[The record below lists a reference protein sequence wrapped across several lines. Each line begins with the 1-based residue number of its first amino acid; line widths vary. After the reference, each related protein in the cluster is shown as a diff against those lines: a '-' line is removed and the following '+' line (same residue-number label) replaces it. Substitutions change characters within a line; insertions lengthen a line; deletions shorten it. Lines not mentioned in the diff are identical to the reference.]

1 MDPIARPQ
9 PPPHDL
15 VVRGG
20 TVRTPGGLREADV
33 AVAGERIA
41 AVEPGVAPGRDEVD
55 ARGLLVLPG
64 GIDAHVHSRDP
75 GFPEKEDFASLTAA
89 AAAGGITTVADMP
102 NTVPAVESAAV
113 LLEKAELASGRA
125 LVDFALWGL
134 LGARSTVEDVEGLL
148 DAGAVGLK
156 AYLGY
161 AIRRVDRQV
170 IYTPDLDDAGLEAP
184 ADYGAVARLA
194 PDLVRRGAP
203 LAAHCEDP
211 SVLRAF
217 RRPLRAYGDLLA
229 ARPALAEAVAIAAL
243 GVISQRTGLEV
254 QIVHLSSALG
264 LAAARDA
271 GRAGARLVL
280 ETCPQYLWLAD
291 EDAARLGPA
300 AKMLPPIRTAAD
312 RAALREAL
320 AAGRIA
326 RVATD
331 HAPHADR
338 EKLGASLEEA
348 PPGSS
353 GVETLY
359 LSCLEL
365 ARGQGDVASA
375 ARWVAEEP
383 ARTLGLGPR
392 KGAIRPGAD
401 ADLVLVDPRGETV
414 VRAEGMHS
422 RQRHGAMEGQRFGFA
437 VRAVYARGELVAR
450 DGRPVARPGRGRLV
464 RPVRPVR

>member
-1 MDPIARPQ
+1 
-9 PPPHDL
+9 
-15 VVRGG
+15 
-20 TVRTPGGLREADV
+20 V
-33 AVAGERIA
+33 AVSGERIA
-41 AVEPGVAPGRDEVD
+41 AVAPAIAGGREEED

-64 GIDAHVHSRDP
+64 GVDAHVHGRDP

-89 AAAGGITTVADMP
+89 AAAGGITTVVDMP

-113 LLEKAELASGRA
+113 LLDKAALISGRA
-125 LVDFALWGL
+125 IVDFALWGM
-134 LGARSTVEDVEGLL
+134 LGCRSTIEDVERML

-161 AIRRVDRQV
+161 AIRRANRQV
-170 IYTPDLDDAGLEAP
+170 VYTPDLDDPELEPP

-194 PDLVRRGAP
+194 PDLARRGAP

-211 SVLRAF
+211 SILRAY
-217 RRPLRAYGDLLA
+217 RRPLRVYGDLLA

-254 QIVHLSSALG
+254 QVVHLSSALG

-280 ETCPQYLWLAD
+280 ETCPQYLWLTD
-291 EDAARLGPA
+291 EDAARLGPQ
-300 AKMLPPIRTAAD
+300 AKMFPAVRTPAD

-320 AAGRIA
+320 GAGAIA
-326 RVATD
+326 RVGTD
-331 HAPHADR
+331 HAPHADA
-338 EKLGASLEEA
+338 EKLGVSIEDAL
-348 PPGSS
+348 PGSP

-365 ARGQGDVASA
+365 ARRQGDLAAA
-375 ARWVAEEP
+375 ARWVAEGP
-383 ARTLGLGPR
+383 ARTLGLRPR
-392 KGAIRPGAD
+392 KGAIEAGAD
-401 ADLVLVDPRGETV
+401 ADLALFDPRAETV
-414 VRAEGMHS
+414 VRADAMHS
-422 RQRHGAMEGQRFGFA
+422 RQRHGALEGQRFGFA

-450 DGRPVARPGRGRLV
+450 DGRPVARPGRGMLV
-464 RPVRPVR
+464 RPER